1 MERGES
7 ELQLFEATM
16 DGVLVFNLKRR
27 LKAYIK
33 DTNIA
38 VRRLQV
44 ERTDEMMEALY
55 QFIEMVKGRPYKK
68 NPVELLKALA
78 KVNATDN
85 LGSLFCSQLV
95 AAAYQVPPFSSSSPQ
110 MHGLTLLPLHP
121 FFFLLVMK
129 VMGLLSMDEPSNNYL
144 PGDLAS
150 NSRVKLLKGTLGELM
165 LVPRLK
171 PNKPNKKGKR
181 TSV

>member
-1 MERGES
+1 MN
-7 ELQLFEATM
+7 
-16 DGVLVFNLKRR
+16 GVLVFDLKRR
-27 LKAYIK
+27 LKAYVK

-44 ERTDEMMEALY
+44 ERTEEMMEALH

-68 NPVELLKALA
+68 NPVELIKALA

-85 LGSLFCSQLV
+85 LGSIFCSQLV
-95 AAAYQVPPFSSSSPQ
+95 AAAYQVHSLFRRVLNAAIVVHDGCGCDRQ
-110 MHGLTLLPLHP
+110 
-121 FFFLLVMK
+121 

-150 NSRVKLLKGTLGELM
+150 NSRVKLLKGALGELM
-165 LVPRLK
+165 LIPRLK
-171 PNKPNKKGKR
+171 PTKKGKR